1 MNDIN
6 TYEKKNTLLLMLHG
20 QIKIQFLIVNFPSSL
35 CALWE
40 KGTICADAGR
50 CDAEASN
57 HLKLFSHTTNKLEYN
72 FI

>member
-1 MNDIN
+1 M
-6 TYEKKNTLLLMLHG
+6 TKKNTLLLMLHG

-35 CALWE
+35 CALWGK
-40 KGTICADAGR
+40 KGTICADASI

-57 HLKLFSHTTNKLEYN
+57 HLKLFFHTTNKLEFN